1 MRRRHFITLLGG
13 AAAWPMT
20 ARAQQPAM
28 PVVGYLNSLGRNE
41 RPNLGDAFRRGLGE
55 AGFVESRNVA
65 IEYRFA
71 ENHPDRLRA
80 LADDLVSRKVAVIV
94 ATGGG
99 NSILAAKA
107 ATSTIPIVF
116 TLGSDPVRDG
126 YVASL
131 SRPGGNIT
139 GVSWFTTLLSA
150 KGLELLHEL
159 VPGASAIGLLVN
171 PKSAESAHVPGD
183 AQEAA
188 RTLGRQ
194 LLVVNASAPDEIDTA
209 IATLRQQRA
218 GALLVAND
226 AFLSSRRQ
234 QIVALAARDSIPT
247 MYFNR
252 EFAADGGLM
261 SYGNDIADP
270 YRRAGVYVGRILKG
284 EKPADL
290 PVDQATKFELVIN
303 LKTAK
308 ALGLTVPPSLLAIAD
323 EVIEQ

>member
-1 MRRRHFITLLGG
+1 MRRRAFITLLGG
-13 AAAWPMT
+13 AAAWPLS
-20 ARAQQPAM
+20 AGAQPGM

-41 RPNLGDAFRRGLGE
+41 RPNLGEAFRRGLGE
-55 AGFVESRNVA
+55 ADFVEGRNVV

-80 LADDLVSRKVAVIV
+80 LADDLTSRKVAVIV

-107 ATSTIPIVF
+107 ATTTIPIVF

-150 KGLELLHEL
+150 KGLELLHQV
-159 VPGASAIGLLVN
+159 VPGASAIGLMVN

-188 RTLGRQ
+188 RKLGRQ

-234 QIVALAARDSIPT
+234 QIVTLAARDSIPT

-252 EFAADGGLM
+252 EFVADGGLM

-303 LKTAK
+303 LTTAK

-323 EVIEQ
+323 EVIE